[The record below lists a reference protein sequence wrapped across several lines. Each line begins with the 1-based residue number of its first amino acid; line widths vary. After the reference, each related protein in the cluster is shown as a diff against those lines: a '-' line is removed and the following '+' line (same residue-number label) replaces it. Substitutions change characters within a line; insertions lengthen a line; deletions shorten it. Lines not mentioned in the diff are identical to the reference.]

1 MTPERWAKIR
11 QTFEAALDKP
21 AKDRSVFLHFVCG
34 ADEDL
39 RLEVEALLHSHNE
52 SGDFLDSPV
61 VQLADFIAAD
71 SVLAETLEHGASG
84 KGLARTGDNLQ
95 GYRVGPY
102 EFERCIGRGGMGS
115 VWLATRSDREYKKK
129 VAVKVVRHG
138 MDSQEILRR
147 FRMERQMLA
156 NLEHPNIAR
165 LIDGGSTP
173 EGMPFL
179 VMEYVEGTPID
190 QYCESHQLTVN
201 QRLEL
206 FRQVC
211 ASVQYAH
218 QNLIVHRDIKSG
230 NILVN
235 FEGVPKLLDFGIA
248 KLVSRDNANLSSVSV
263 DLSQTLPHLR
273 PMTLDYASP
282 EQVRGDLI
290 TTATDVYSLGVLL
303 YKLLCGKMP
312 YGNEAHSFA
321 TMQYAIREQDTLRPS
336 IAVMTGDNGIIPQAT
351 QRIKIPED
359 ETREAARRRLRNKLA
374 GDLDAI
380 VLKAMQKDPQ
390 QRYASP
396 DHLSE
401 DIRRY
406 LEIMPIKARPD
417 TPGYRFTKLI
427 RRNRAASIAA
437 SVLSVAMV
445 VTTVASYTY
454 AQSSKVERRSEAT
467 RDLTLR
473 RQLMR
478 AQNELGKAKL
488 AANDYTTAYESFNQA
503 LAAAQE
509 LWGMESELSTGPT
522 AATRLMLG
530 EANANLGKVLLE
542 SGATQSALEKLTK
555 ARDYYQQMLAS
566 EGMDKGTQQDTSLE
580 VREALQ
586 SVIALMAKARAPVV
600 GRPASP
606 IEALP
611 SRRLPSQL
619 ELMNGIGVP
628 ASAVPENAAPQ
639 NARPADKPAGAEP
652 ATQR

>member
-11 QTFEAALDKP
+11 QTFETALDRP
-21 AKDRSVFLHFVCG
+21 AKDRVAFLHFSCA

-39 RLEVEALLHSHNE
+39 RQQVETLLASHDE

-71 SVLAETLEHGASG
+71 AVLSETVEQGSRAGISSLTGTG
-84 KGLARTGDNLQ
+84 GRNRTVDDLQ

-115 VWLATRSDREYKKK
+115 VWLATRSDREYKKQ

-147 FRMERQMLA
+147 FRLERQMLA

-165 LIDGGSTP
+165 LIDGGSTA

-190 QYCESHQLTVN
+190 HYCESHQLTVN

-235 FEGVPKLLDFGIA
+235 SEGVPKLLDFGIA
-248 KLVSRDNANLSSVSV
+248 KLVDQDNSNMSSLSI

-282 EQVRGDLI
+282 EQVRGDTI

-303 YKLLCGKMP
+303 YKLLSGKMP
-312 YGNEAHSFA
+312 HGNDAHSFA
-321 TMQYAIREQDTLRPS
+321 TMQYAIREQEPLRPS
-336 IAVMTGDNGIIPQAT
+336 LAVMSGESAKIPSASQHL
-351 QRIKIPED
+351 KIPEGKFLSTTAED
-359 ETREAARRRLRNKLA
+359 AQEQALLQKARRRLRQRLA

-380 VLKAMQKDPQ
+380 IMKAMQKDPK
-390 QRYASP
+390 QRYTSA

-406 LEIMPIKARPD
+406 LELMPIKARPD
-417 TPGYRFTKLI
+417 TASYRFTKLI
-427 RRNRAASIAA
+427 RRNRAAA
-437 SVLSVAMV
+437 VVATLLTLAMI
-445 VTTVASYTY
+445 VTTIASYSY
-454 AQSSKVERRSEAT
+454 AQRSKVERRSEEA
-467 RDLTLR
+467 RDLTIR

-478 AQNELGKAKL
+478 AQNELGLAKA
-488 AANDYTTAYESFNQA
+488 AAGDFATAYEAFNLA
-503 LAAAQE
+503 VAAAQD
-509 LWGMESELSTGPT
+509 LSKVESDLPGGPT
-522 AATRLMLG
+522 ANTRLMLA
-530 EANANLGKVLLE
+530 ETNANLGKVLLE
-542 SGATQSALEKLTK
+542 SGAKQGALEKLTK
-555 ARDYYQQMLAS
+555 ARDYYQAILAHQS
-566 EGMDKGTQQDTSLE
+566 NGTSAAAEEKDVRQAQQAVIHWMEKAGAAGMEKAGAAAGGDGKGQ
-580 VREALQ
+580 
-586 SVIALMAKARAPVV
+586 
-600 GRPASP
+600 
-606 IEALP
+606 
-611 SRRLPSQL
+611 
-619 ELMNGIGVP
+619 
-628 ASAVPENAAPQ
+628 ASATTAAPL
-639 NARPADKPAGAEP
+639 K
-652 ATQR
+652 